1 MTMNTMTNKLSTL
14 KILEELLVDKKK
26 KDLQL
31 FQSKLMKHNTIAI
44 YNSLFESIKK
54 LKDFEKEKSRIDWK
68 NGYIESVINCGEA
81 FGNSREESYPTKE
94 ELELIDKLSR
104 KY

>member
-68 NGYIESVINCGEA
+68 NGYIESVINCGES
-81 FGNSREESYPTKE
+81 FGNSREESYPTEE
-94 ELELIDKLSR
+94 ELDLIDKLSR